1 MTGTMKAIKIQEQGK
16 AAVVDAPVPKLR
28 PDRILVKT
36 VAVALNPTDWKH
48 IDFIPNAPGC
58 TSGCDFAG
66 VVQEVGADVRSV
78 KKGDRIAGWT
88 HGGNGDNHED
98 GSFAE
103 YLAAK
108 DGIFLKIPDNVSFE
122 EAATLGVGIST
133 IGQGL
138 YQSLKLPLPSEPAKE
153 RFPLLIYGASTATGT
168 LAVQF
173 AKSSGLEVIAT
184 CSPRNFDLVK
194 SLGAD
199 AVFDYNS
206 PTVGADIRKHT
217 NNKLYYAFDCVA
229 EGNSAQICADSLS
242 TETAS
247 RKPQYS
253 ALLWIDMPREDVEA
267 RTTLGY
273 TIFGE
278 GFTKAFGPGHFP
290 ASQEDYE
297 FGKKFWKLSEK
308 LLAEG
313 KFKVHRPDVRGGG
326 LEGVLE
332 GLDELRQ
339 GKVSGKKLVYKISEA

>member
-1 MTGTMKAIKIQEQGK
+1 MKAIKIQELGK
-16 AAVVDAPVPKLR
+16 ATVVDAPIPKLR
-28 PDRILVKT
+28 PDRALVKT
-36 VAVALNPTDWKH
+36 AAVALNPTDWKH
-48 IDFIPNAPGC
+48 IDFIPNAPGT

-66 VVQEVGADVRSV
+66 VVQEVGENFTAA

-88 HGGNGDNHED
+88 HGGNGDNQED

-103 YLAAK
+103 YLVAK
-108 DGIFLKIPDNVSFE
+108 DGIFLRIPDSVSFE

-138 YQSLKLPLPSEPAKE
+138 YQSLQLPLPSQPAKE
-153 RFPLLIYGASTATGT
+153 RFPLLIYGASTATGA

-173 AKSSGLEVIAT
+173 AKLSGLDVIAT

-194 SLGAD
+194 ELGAD

-206 PTVGADIRKHT
+206 PTVGADIRAHT
-217 NNKLYYAFDCVA
+217 GNKLYYAFDCIA
-229 EGNSAQICADSLS
+229 EGNSAQICADALS
-242 TETAS
+242 TETAAQ
-247 RKPQYS
+247 KPQYS
-253 ALLWIDMPREDVEA
+253 GLLWIEVPRSDVEA

-278 GFTKAFGPGHFP
+278 SFTKAFGPGHFP
-290 ASQEDYE
+290 AKQEDYE
-297 FGKKFWKLSEK
+297 FGKSFWKLSEQ

-326 LEGVLE
+326 LEGVLD
-332 GLDELRQ
+332 GLNELRQ
-339 GKVSGKKLVYKISEA
+339 GKVSGKKLVYKIADA